1 MTADD
6 LLSDPVFVICAPIG
20 VIVIILVIYF
30 VWGGDTDLF

>member
-1 MTADD
+1 MTADE

-30 VWGGDTDLF
+30 VCGGDTDLF